1 MSDARLA
8 TWLSLDF
15 WCGILMLFIRLKAIS
30 LILVT
35 KMSTKVAAISSNWI
49 DSASIAKIV

>member
-15 WCGILMLFIRLKAIS
+15 WCGILMLFIKAIS